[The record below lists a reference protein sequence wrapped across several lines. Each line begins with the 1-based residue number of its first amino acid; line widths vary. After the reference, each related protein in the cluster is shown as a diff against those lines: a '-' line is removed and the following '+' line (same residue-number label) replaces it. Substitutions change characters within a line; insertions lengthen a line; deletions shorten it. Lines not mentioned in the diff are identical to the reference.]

1 MKSFKKVGAESIRRA
16 VKLLVLSSMSHEEKM
31 LWFKLIPELNSA
43 EIERLNTILS
53 KEVEQTSELYLD
65 ILAKKI
71 GV

>member
-1 MKSFKKVGAESIRRA
+1 